1 MHTLTY
7 TITNFPDMYM
17 TQTMETNFPDVLN
30 EDESVQLFMDIVG
43 NGRGMTMWART
54 YVVPIVTRYLHTD
67 IDKSCLRYS
76 QQDDNLLR
84 QMSQVGVTDNNNS

>member
-54 YVVPIVTRYLHTD
+54 YVVPIATRYLYRHRQVLFEIQSARRQPIETD
-67 IDKSCLRYS
+67 
-76 QQDDNLLR
+76 
-84 QMSQVGVTDNNNS
+84 VTGGCDR